1 LFQTEILVRFGVLD
15 PAGIAYYPNL
25 VNFLHEAF
33 EDFFTGHVGRPY
45 PEMFREGLGTP
56 TARLEM
62 EFVAPV
68 RYGDRVRIDVTVER
82 VGTTS
87 VTVLYHGSVEG
98 RPVFRARNTMVVVE
112 MSDFRPVPIP
122 GWLRE
127 RLIAACDPEA
137 PPGP

>member
-1 LFQTEILVRFGVLD
+1 VFHTEILVRFAVLD

-33 EDFFTGHVGRPY
+33 EDFFSGHVGRPY

-62 EFVAPV
+62 DFIAPV
-68 RYGDRVRIDVTVER
+68 RYGDRVRVDVTVER
-82 VGTTS
+82 LGKTS
-87 VTVLYHGSVEG
+87 LTVLYHGSVEG

-112 MSDFRPVPIP
+112 MKEFRPVPIP

>member
-1 LFQTEILVRFGVLD
+1 MFHTEILVRFGVLD

-45 PEMFREGLGTP
+45 PEMIREGLGTP

-82 VGTTS
+82 VGRTS

-112 MSDFRPVPIP
+112 MKGFRPVPIP
-122 GWLRE
+122 AWLRE
-127 RLIAACDPEA
+127 RLIAASDPEA